1 MGLACIQRSDIFRTL
16 KFVRLGQEMRISLPY
31 FYFLTPS
38 LFFMAFLLTFLGKG
52 GVGCTTVAIA
62 AAQRLASQ
70 GKRVLLAS
78 QDASP
83 ALGLILGTAIGP
95 DPVAIGPNLE
105 VVQLQTTVLL
115 ERAWEE
121 LKTLE
126 SKYLRTPFFK
136 NVYGQELGI
145 VSGMDSALAL
155 NAIRQWDNAYDV
167 IVYDSP
173 SSPEILRMLGMPE
186 IVSWYVRRFRQVFI
200 DSDLGKT
207 LSPFIPPVAAAVM
220 NISVLGDNFAQP
232 TADMNGMLDKGIQKL
247 SDPNH
252 TIAYLVT
259 TGDRVSIATAQ
270 YLWGSAQQVGL
281 NVGGV
286 IFNPALNPI
295 GTTEISL
302 GDTFNLL
309 NTTTIPQ
316 SIDAIA
322 ASLPDFTQ
330 GSTAPRPVTI
340 DKAARTVTLFLPSF
354 DKKQVKLTQYGP
366 EITIEAGD
374 QRRNVFLPAG
384 LSGLPVAG
392 AKFQDGC
399 LIISF

>member
-1 MGLACIQRSDIFRTL
+1 
-16 KFVRLGQEMRISLPY
+16 
-31 FYFLTPS
+31 
-38 LFFMAFLLTFLGKG
+38 MAFLLTFLGKG

-62 AAQRLASQ
+62 AARRLASQ

-83 ALGLILGTAIGP
+83 ALGLMLGVTTGP
-95 DPVAIGPNLE
+95 DPMTIAPNLE

-115 ERAWEE
+115 ERAWED

-136 NVYGQELGI
+136 NVYGQELG
-145 VSGMDSALAL
+145 VLAGMDSAMAL
-155 NAIRQWDNAYDV
+155 NAIRQWESTYDV

-207 LSPFIPPVAAAVM
+207 LSPFIPPMAAAVM
-220 NISVLGDNFAQP
+220 NINLLADNFAQP
-232 TADMNGMLDKGIQKL
+232 TADMNGLLNQGIQKL
-247 SDPNH
+247 SDPNQ

-259 TGDRVSIATAQ
+259 TGDAVSIATAQ

-286 IFNPALNPI
+286 ILNPMANPN
-295 GTTEISL
+295 TSL
-302 GDTFNLL
+302 GDAFNPLTI
-309 NTTTIPQ
+309 TTLPHGAENRDTIV
-316 SIDAIA
+316 
-322 ASLPDFTQ
+322 ASLPDFTR
-330 GSTAPRPVTI
+330 STNAPRPVTI